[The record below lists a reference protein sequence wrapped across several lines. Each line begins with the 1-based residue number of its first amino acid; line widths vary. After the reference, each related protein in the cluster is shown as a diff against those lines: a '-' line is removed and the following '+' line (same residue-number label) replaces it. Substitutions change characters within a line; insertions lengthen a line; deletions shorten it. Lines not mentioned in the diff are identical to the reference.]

1 MEEIQSVDP
10 NAGTSGT
17 SEDLA
22 QIAVVVKTPQMMPTR
37 PVLGPELEGLTCSS
51 LELMTT
57 SWAFFSWHSF
67 SASGQGFRKEE
78 NQ

>member
-22 QIAVVVKTPQMMPTR
+22 QIAVLLKLPR
-37 PVLGPELEGLTCSS
+37 
-51 LELMTT
+51 
-57 SWAFFSWHSF
+57 
-67 SASGQGFRKEE
+67 
-78 NQ
+78 